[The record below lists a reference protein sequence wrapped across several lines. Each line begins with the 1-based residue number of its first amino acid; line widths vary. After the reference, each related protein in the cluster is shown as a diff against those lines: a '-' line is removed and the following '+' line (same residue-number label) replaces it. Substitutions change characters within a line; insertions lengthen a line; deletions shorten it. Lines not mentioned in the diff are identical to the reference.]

1 MRKNIG
7 LLVILG
13 VATLGAS
20 GCLRRVA
27 GPCYGVGCPTFT
39 SSSQPKVAQVPQPA
53 DPNAPTQTA
62 AQAQPAA
69 SANSPADAS
78 QAQPTQADASQP
90 KQGRFTRMLTAM
102 HLHSKS

>member
-1 MRKNIG
+1 MWKNMG
-7 LLVILG
+7 FLVILG

-53 DPNAPTQTA
+53 DPNAAGQTA
-62 AQAQPAA
+62 AQAQSAPA
-69 SANSPADAS
+69 ANSPADAS
-78 QAQPTQADASQP
+78 QPTQANASQP
-90 KQGRFTRMLTAM
+90 KQGRFTRMMTAL

>member
-27 GPCYGVGCPTFT
+27 GPCYGVGCPALT

-53 DPNAPTQTA
+53 DPNAPAQTA
-62 AQAQPAA
+62 AQAQSAPAA
-69 SANSPADAS
+69 NAPADAS
-78 QAQPTQADASQP
+78 QPTQADESQP
-90 KQGRFTRMLTAM
+90 KQGRFTRMMTAL